1 MALLSKRKTGA
12 GKQAVADRPAPVA
25 PNRLDSEKIDYYAR
39 REAGV
44 LNFDLIRLE
53 QIEMDPTN
61 PRTEG
66 IEAARLLA
74 VVPKFLVIDPND
86 RSYDAEAVTA
96 FDRQMA
102 AEVET
107 LIAAAGDGAEAL
119 RAFFERL
126 IPLRDSIRLIGVK
139 QPIEIRH
146 TGTKNQYRIVYGH
159 RRYLASILAGERNI
173 PARLVRE
180 DAPQKLVQATENL
193 LQESLSLDQRL
204 KAIAHALDELGLDF
218 NTPPK
223 TVSALTGYNRVQ
235 VGFYLTILRQGSP
248 ALRAA
253 IREGLVDNLR
263 KAAAIAKL
271 PEAEQ
276 AQAIE
281 QGASPTPKE
290 KTPPPKKAGRGR
302 RRTAITTPKI
312 KEPTVIKHLLGRLDV
327 PEAKADIDWRDVE
340 AVHQLWNTAL
350 ERLIKEL
357 QKG

>member
-1 MALLSKRKTGA
+1 MALLSKRKGTAAKGA
-12 GKQAVADRPAPVA
+12 EEKKPARVA

-66 IEAARLLA
+66 IEAAGLLD
-74 VVPKFLVIDPND
+74 VIPKFLVIDPND
-86 RSYDAEAVTA
+86 RSYDAAAVEA
-96 FDRQMA
+96 FDKAMSDRLESLA
-102 AEVET
+102 RS
-107 LIAAAGDGAEAL
+107 AGDREGGL

-146 TGTKNQYRIVYGH
+146 TGTKNTYRIVYGH
-159 RRYLASILAGERNI
+159 RRYLASIMAGERNI

-204 KAIAHALDELGLDF
+204 TAIAHALDELKLDF
-218 NTPPK
+218 DTPAK
-223 TVSALTGYNRVQ
+223 TISALTGYNRVQ

-253 IREGLVDNLR
+253 IRGGLVDNLR

-271 PEAEQ
+271 PEEEQ
-276 AQAIE
+276 TKAIAQ
-281 QGASPTPKE
+281 GDVPVPSE
-290 KTPPPKKAGRGR
+290 KKPPKKAGRGR
-302 RRTAITTPKI
+302 RRTAIATPKI
-312 KEPTVIKHLLGRLDV
+312 KQPQVVQKLLARLDV
-327 PEAKADIDWRDVE
+327 PEAKADIDWNDIE
-340 AVHQLWNTAL
+340 AVHTIWNEVV
-350 ERLIKEL
+350 ERLIEEL
-357 QKG
+357 GK